1 MTFRAER
8 VALLA
13 LVGLAACGCLLGALH
28 PPVYR
33 PVTDTKLQL
42 EELVQV
48 LCTTA
53 LALTLLFGPGLLWR
67 LLGRRLGL
75 AYLPL
80 PGLALLLLGAL
91 LAWLLSTSGADPRT
105 VLFAVFAPLLGLI
118 GAALVAA
125 GPEDI
130 FDREEQRALF
140 LCGLALGLAIGRTIW
155 SLNPDG
161 SLYAGSISR
170 TFYAEPRPDSRIPYL
185 VSELIAHG
193 KGPYSPQAEALFSP
207 YNFSSR
213 GPLGG
218 LISAPL
224 VFLSGG
230 KPPIENPE
238 QAWQPFDEQGFEAFR
253 IAMMTFSLT
262 ALLAL
267 WELVRRIGGLRAAR
281 FAIILGAATP
291 FILDEMLFTWPK
303 LMAAAFVLLGAL
315 AILERRPWVAGLFVG
330 VGYLLHPSALL
341 GLVGIGLLALWP
353 AHGANWRRPDL
364 RAALLL
370 IAGVAVSLIAW
381 RLLNGSHYDQSTF
394 LQYFREAGYNA
405 HPSVANWIGYRLSSL
420 GNTLVPLMLPIFF
433 AQDHSINVFGGQS
446 TPVVHFFFQY
456 WAGVPFGLA
465 IVFFPLLL
473 ISLYKAARRWPWAFA
488 ATVAAPLLLF
498 TVYWGSSITGML
510 REGMQWWVL
519 TLLAVVAL
527 QQSDAGFPWL
537 RSKPIRA
544 ILSLRA
550 LETLIAVVGMT
561 VGTNFLVFHSPHRA
575 IGDIAALLLMLG
587 CSVTMAVAIWRM
599 TSDPKPDA
607 RPN

>member
-1 MTFRAER
+1 MRFRAER
-8 VALLA
+8 WVLLA
-13 LVGLAACGCLLGALH
+13 LVALAACGCLLGLLH

-33 PVTDTKLQL
+33 PATDAKLQL
-42 EELVQV
+42 EELVTV

-53 LALTLLFGPGLLWR
+53 LALTLLFGPGILWR
-67 LLGRRLGL
+67 LLGHRLGL

-80 PGLALLLLGAL
+80 PGLALLLLATL

-105 VLFAVFAPLLGLI
+105 VFFAVFAPLLGLI
-118 GAALVAA
+118 AAALLAA
-125 GPEDI
+125 GPEDV
-130 FDREEQRALF
+130 FEPEEQRALF
-140 LCGLALGLAIGRTIW
+140 FCGLALGLAIGRTIW
-155 SLNPDG
+155 SLDPEG
-161 SLYAGSISR
+161 GLYAGSISR

-193 KGPYSPQAEALFSP
+193 KGPYSPQAEALYAP

-218 LISAPL
+218 LVSAPL

-238 QAWQPFDEQGFEAFR
+238 QAWQIFDEQGFAAFR

-262 ALLAL
+262 ALLGL
-267 WELVRRIGGLRAAR
+267 WELVRKIGGLRAAR
-281 FAIILGAATP
+281 LAIILGAATP

-303 LMAAAFVLLGAL
+303 LMAAAFVMLGAI
-315 AILERRPWVAGLFVG
+315 AIIERRPWVAGLFVG

-341 GLVGIGLLALWP
+341 GLIGIGLLALWP
-353 AHGANWRRPDL
+353 LRDANWRRPDL
-364 RAALLL
+364 KAALLL
-370 IAGVAVSLIAW
+370 IAGVAVSLIFW
-381 RLLNGSHYDQSTF
+381 RLLNGSHYDQNSF
-394 LQYFREAGYNA
+394 LQYFREAGYQA
-405 HPSVANWIGYRLSSL
+405 HPSALDWIGYRLSSL

-446 TPVVHFFFQY
+446 PAVVHFFFQY

-473 ISLYKAARRWPWAFA
+473 ISLYKAARRWPWAFI
-488 ATVAAPLLLF
+488 ATVVAPLLLF
-498 TVYWGSSITGML
+498 TIYWGSSITGML

-527 QQSDAGFPWL
+527 QQCDAGFPWL

-550 LETLIAVVGMT
+550 IETLIAVVGMT
-561 VGTNFLVFHSPHRA
+561 VGTNFLIIHSPHRTV
-575 IGDIAALLLMLG
+575 GDVAAVLLMLG
-587 CSVTMAVAIWRM
+587 CAVTMAVAIWR
-599 TSDPKPDA
+599 TTADQSSDAPPS
-607 RPN
+607 